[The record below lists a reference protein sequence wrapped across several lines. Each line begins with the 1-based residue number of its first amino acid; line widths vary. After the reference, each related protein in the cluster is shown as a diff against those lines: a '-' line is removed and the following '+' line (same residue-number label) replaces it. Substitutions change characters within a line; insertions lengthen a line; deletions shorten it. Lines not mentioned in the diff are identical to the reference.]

1 LFIPK
6 LNKRLPLPQ
15 GMEIVS
21 ILETASMTMCGIAVI
36 LWMAIGTLARFEGGE
51 ILTQRIVAGLCII
64 SAIMLFLLHYM
75 GGELWGS
82 RNVARPFALIAVIVA
97 ITGMLNIKGKDV
109 QGESNPH
116 QIMKMRA
123 EEKEN
128 KD

>member
-1 LFIPK
+1 
-6 LNKRLPLPQ
+6 
-15 GMEIVS
+15 MEIVS

-82 RNVARPFALIAVIVA
+82 RNVARPFALIAVIVLFSLFQLVYSTLMSLYT
-97 ITGMLNIKGKDV
+97 IRGL
-109 QGESNPH
+109 
-116 QIMKMRA
+116 
-123 EEKEN
+123 
-128 KD
+128 

>member
-1 LFIPK
+1 
-6 LNKRLPLPQ
+6 
-15 GMEIVS
+15 
-21 ILETASMTMCGIAVI
+21 
-36 LWMAIGTLARFEGGE
+36 
-51 ILTQRIVAGLCII
+51 
-64 SAIMLFLLHYM
+64 M

-123 EEKEN
+123 EQKEN

>member
-1 LFIPK
+1 M
-6 LNKRLPLPQ
+6 PLPQ

-82 RNVARPFALIAVIVA
+82 RNVARPFALIAIIVA